1 MNDFNIKKFLTE
13 NKMTRNSRLLNETLN
28 MDKIKGDVLK
38 YLKYER
44 DDRVPDTIKQ
54 YGGDEE
60 YVRDEILGSLETVLD
75 GKTDNDLVNLINQI
89 FDKEGFEQ
97 DFLEFKEYMGSGYS
111 DEELYTSYAWEDITN
126 P

>member
-1 MNDFNIKKFLTE
+1 MKKSELRQIIKEEVSK
-13 NKMTRNSRLLNETLN
+13 TLG

-89 FDKEGFEQ
+89 FDEEGFEQ
-97 DFLEFKEYMGSGYS
+97 DFLEYKEYMGSKYS
-111 DEELYTSYAWEDITN
+111 DEELYTSYAWETITN
-126 P
+126 PQR

>member
-1 MNDFNIKKFLTE
+1 MKKSQLRQIIKEEISKTFG
-13 NKMTRNSRLLNETLN
+13 
-28 MDKIKGDVLK
+28 MDKIKGDVLN

-44 DDRVPDTIKQ
+44 DGRVPDTIKQ

-89 FDKEGFEQ
+89 FDEEGFEQ
-97 DFLEFKEYMGSGYS
+97 DFLEYKEYMGDRYS
-111 DEELYTSYAWEDITN
+111 DEELYTSYAWETITN
-126 P
+126 PQR

>member
-1 MNDFNIKKFLTE
+1 MNDFDIKKFLTE

>member
-54 YGGDEE
+54 YDGDEE

>member
-1 MNDFNIKKFLTE
+1 MKKSQLRQIIKEEISKSFG
-13 NKMTRNSRLLNETLN
+13 

-89 FDKEGFEQ
+89 FDEEGFEQ
-97 DFLEFKEYMGSGYS
+97 DFLEYKEYMGSKYS
-111 DEELYTSYAWEDITN
+111 DEELYTSYAWETITN
-126 P
+126 PQR